1 MKIES
6 CINSKYTNDNFIPPP
21 HNRHLQTCSKINE
34 MLKIIILPNLVSLL
48 QIEQNYLPTS
58 FFSFY
63 DMTSRLN
70 ELLIGK

>member
-1 MKIES
+1 
-6 CINSKYTNDNFIPPP
+6 
-21 HNRHLQTCSKINE
+21 
-34 MLKIIILPNLVSLL
+34 L